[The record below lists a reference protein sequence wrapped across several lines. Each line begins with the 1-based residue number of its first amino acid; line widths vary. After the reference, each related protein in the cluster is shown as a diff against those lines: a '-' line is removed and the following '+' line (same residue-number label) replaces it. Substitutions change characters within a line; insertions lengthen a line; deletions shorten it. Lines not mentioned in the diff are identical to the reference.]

1 MTATFRRAGEA
12 AVRTGFRVLNQL
24 VTPPLRSGLAS
35 PLPGGPGLVLL
46 ETTGRTSGAP
56 REVPL
61 VAARVGDR
69 LVVSTVRSDSQW
81 LQNLEAAPAGR
92 VWTCGRPQAVTAV
105 VRRGVLNTAVLTP
118 SP

>member
-1 MTATFRRAGEA
+1 MTATFRRVGDA
-12 AVRTGFRVLNQL
+12 AVRTGFHVLNQL

-35 PLPGGPGLVLL
+35 PPPGGPGLVVL
-46 ETTGRTSGAP
+46 ETTGRKSGEP

-69 LVVSTVRSDSQW
+69 LLVSTVRSDSQW
-81 LQNLEAAPAGR
+81 LQNLEATPEGR

-105 VRRGVLNTAVLTP
+105 VRRGALNTAVLTP
-118 SP
+118 T

>member
-1 MTATFRRAGEA
+1 MTATFRLAGEA

-35 PLPGGPGLVLL
+35 PPNVGPGLVVL
-46 ETTGRTSGAP
+46 ETTGRKSGAP

-61 VAARVGDR
+61 IAARVGDR

-81 LQNLEAAPAGR
+81 LRNLEASPEGR

-105 VRRGVLNTAVLTP
+105 VRRGALNTAVLTP
-118 SP
+118 TR

>member
-12 AVRTGFRVLNQL
+12 AVRTGFRVLNQI

-35 PLPGGPGLVLL
+35 PPPGGPGLVVL

-61 VAARVGDR
+61 VAARFGDR
-69 LVVSTVRSDSQW
+69 LLVSTVRSDSQW
-81 LQNLEAAPAGR
+81 LKNLEANPVGR
-92 VWTCGRPQAVTAV
+92 VWTWGRPRSVTAV
-105 VRRGVLNTAVLTP
+105 VHRGALNTAVLTP
-118 SP
+118 TR